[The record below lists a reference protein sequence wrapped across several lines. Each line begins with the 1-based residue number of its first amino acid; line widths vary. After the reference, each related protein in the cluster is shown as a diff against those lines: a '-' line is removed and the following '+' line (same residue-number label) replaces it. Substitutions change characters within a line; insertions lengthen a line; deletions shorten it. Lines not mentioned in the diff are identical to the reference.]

1 MENAKFYMTKRIML
15 VILLLALNKV
25 IAQNKHE
32 IIFDSTFKF
41 DALRFDPNLGK
52 DSIRLLNS
60 NLGNYVYLS
69 ENNKSTII
77 KDNDTNKCQRYFEFS
92 TDQDVLSKDNEDRDY
107 TMGVRF
113 QFYSMNSDF
122 KLMKYLRAPFGVK
135 VLRKKFFKANYS
147 AGLSHSAFTPRHI
160 ELYNIDKTDRPFAG
174 VLFFNSKAT
183 YLRQNKWL
191 GTSINSTIGFE
202 GNFGLIGKWPANISA
217 FMQAGIHAGQAVLQN
232 DTFPLNDPRRSTRP
246 IPRGWPNAILGKN
259 TWPFYNYTITTT
271 KGTEWQNNC
280 TSNIYRLKLN
290 LDAGITSSIGI
301 LYDNIGLLGR
311 LEFGWYDQRY
321 FSNESSVVYDMKESK
336 KDRYVDFSFLFNIEK
351 TYWLYNATLQGY
363 PGESDQSPFKLKN
376 PNLKILHFFMNG
388 VLGCAFVNSIVVI

>member
-1 MENAKFYMTKRIML
+1 
-15 VILLLALNKV
+15 
-25 IAQNKHE
+25 
-32 IIFDSTFKF
+32 
-41 DALRFDPNLGK
+41 
-52 DSIRLLNS
+52 
-60 NLGNYVYLS
+60 
-69 ENNKSTII
+69 
-77 KDNDTNKCQRYFEFS
+77 
-92 TDQDVLSKDNEDRDY
+92 
-107 TMGVRF
+107 
-113 QFYSMNSDF
+113 
-122 KLMKYLRAPFGVK
+122 
-135 VLRKKFFKANYS
+135 
-147 AGLSHSAFTPRHI
+147 
-160 ELYNIDKTDRPFAG
+160 
-174 VLFFNSKAT
+174 
-183 YLRQNKWL
+183 
-191 GTSINSTIGFE
+191 
-202 GNFGLIGKWPANISA
+202 
-217 FMQAGIHAGQAVLQN
+217 MQAGIHAGQAVLQN

-363 PGESDQSPFKLKN
+363 PGESDQSPFKLKKSELEN
-376 PNLKILHFFMNG
+376 FTFFYEWGFRLRICKFYCSYLK
-388 VLGCAFVNSIVVI
+388 AFRTPTNTLDANRNQSFGRISVIFKY